1 MKRIYK
7 YELGAVRPQTIWLP
21 KGAEILTAQGQHG
34 RNVCIW
40 ALIDPE
46 QPDEQRSFEIFATGE
61 NVHVD
66 MGVKRNY
73 IGTAQLEGG
82 KLIFHVFERIS

>member
-7 YELGAVRPQTIWLP
+7 YELGAVSPQTIWLP

-46 QPDEQRSFEIFATGE
+46 QPDEQRSFDPTQRGAEAALSPE
-61 NVHVD
+61 LLE
-66 MGVKRNY
+66 
-73 IGTAQLEGG
+73 QL
-82 KLIFHVFERIS
+82 